1 MLRDIDQVYSA
12 VTLFDLSL
20 SLSLSLYFCYI
31 FKIK

>member
-20 SLSLSLYFCYI
+20 SLYFCYI

>member
-20 SLSLSLYFCYI
+20 SLSLYFCYI